1 MRPALAVGAVFDVD
15 AGRPDNVFIERLW
28 RSLKYEAVSLHDLSD
43 GFDAERLIGSWMALY
58 NHRRPHSSLGARTP
72 RKPAARLL
80 CGGRVNEVAH
90 WLFPTAHRAPKPGPA
105 KGTLLLC
112 VDTARDTLTRR
123 RQAATLAIEGQSSQR
138 STP

>member
-1 MRPALAVGAVFDVD
+1 MTALDDVRGLDAGDVVRPALAVGAVFDVD

-90 WLFPTAHRAPKPGPA
+90 WLFPTAHRAPS
-105 KGTLLLC
+105 
-112 VDTARDTLTRR
+112 RDRQRGHFCFALTPRETR
-123 RQAATLAIEGQSSQR
+123 
-138 STP
+138 